1 MSHTMKHFAI
11 LDGFTPLEPL
21 PRLAKHLGM
30 KSLWIK
36 RDDLTGLMFGGNKL
50 RKLEYLMGE
59 ALAEGCDLVI
69 TGGSPQSNHARLT
82 TAVANKAGLKTWLCF
97 AGRHMGMRQG
107 NLLLNHVMGATMIS
121 TGVYGSENLL
131 QVMKEKAAEA
141 EKGGRKPYTIP
152 VGGSTPTGDYGY
164 LRAWKE
170 LEDQRAMKNI
180 PPFDEIYVAA
190 GTGGTIAG
198 LLAGI
203 HVRPQKTTL
212 VGISV
217 WESKETLHKEIHDYT
232 SQLLEWL
239 GHDKTDVSMDPLKLY
254 DQYIGKKYGVPS
266 EAGNEAIR
274 LLARLEGIMV
284 DPVYTGKALSGLI
297 DRARQGLLK
306 DKHVLFWHTGGTP
319 AVFTH
324 ASSLSQDEA

>member
-1 MSHTMKHFAI
+1 MSHAMKHFAI

-21 PRLAKHLGM
+21 PRLAEHLGI

-36 RDDLTGLMFGGNKL
+36 RDDLMGLMFGGNKL

-59 ALAEGCDLVI
+59 ALAKGCDLVI

-82 TAVANKAGLKTWLCF
+82 TAVANKAGLETWLCF

-107 NLLLNHVMGATMIS
+107 NLLLNHIMGATMIS
-121 TGVYGSENLL
+121 TGVYGSENLF
-131 QVMKEKAAEA
+131 QAMKDKALEA
-141 EKGGRKPYTIP
+141 QKAGRKPYIIP
-152 VGGSTPTGDYGY
+152 VGGSTPAGDYGY

-170 LEDQRAMKNI
+170 LEKQREMKNI
-180 PPFDEIYVAA
+180 PPFDEAYVAA

-203 HVRPQKTTL
+203 HMFPQKTKL
-212 VGISV
+212 AGISV
-217 WESKETLHKEIHDYT
+217 WESKETLYKEIRHFT
-232 SQLLEWL
+232 TGLLQWL
-239 GHDKTDVSMDPLKLY
+239 GHDKTDVSMEPLKLY

-297 DRARQGLLK
+297 DRAKQGLLK

-324 ASSLSQDEA
+324 ASSFS

>member
-1 MSHTMKHFAI
+1 VPHPMNHFVI

-21 PRLAKHLGM
+21 PRLAEHLGL

-50 RKLEYLMGE
+50 RKLEYLIGD
-59 ALAEGCDLVI
+59 ALAKGCDLVI

-82 TAVANKAGLKTWLCF
+82 AAVANKAGMETWLCF

-107 NLLLNHVMGATMIS
+107 NLLLNHIMGATMFT
-121 TGVYGSENLL
+121 TGVYGSKNLY
-131 QVMKEKAAEA
+131 QAMKEKAAEA
-141 EKGGRKPYTIP
+141 EKEGKKPYTIP
-152 VGGSTPTGDYGY
+152 VGGSTPVGDYGY
-164 LRAWKE
+164 LRAWRE
-170 LEDQRAMKNI
+170 LEEQREKKQL

-190 GTGGTIAG
+190 GSGGTIAG

-203 HVRPQKTTL
+203 HLYPQKTKL
-212 VGISV
+212 MGISV
-217 WESKETLHKEIHDYT
+217 WESKETLYQEIRNFT
-232 SQLLEWL
+232 SQLLSWV
-239 GHDKTDVSMDPLKLY
+239 GHDQSVSMDALKLF

-266 EAGNEAIR
+266 KDGNEAIR
-274 LLARLEGIMV
+274 LLARLEGIMA

-297 DRARQGLLK
+297 DRSRKGLLK